1 MDNNLYKIKQL
12 HDMIT
17 ANNIEIERMKNE
29 QDTKKI
35 EYGKLCEEFEDNF
48 ENYSEIEKMQYSLD
62 NPNRFISR
70 KFIRNNCR
78 IHLRKKIHDDHVTI
92 KIDPALLATE
102 YDIIKCYDSFNYI
115 INYYG
120 YSSCAVIVLGS
131 YNSVTVTWRENITK
145 LMFKPE
151 SHIPTISGSMLD
163 ILYYIKNNI
172 GVPF

>member
-70 KFIRNNCR
+70 KFI
-78 IHLRKKIHDDHVTI
+78 
-92 KIDPALLATE
+92 
-102 YDIIKCYDSFNYI
+102 Y
-115 INYYG
+115 
-120 YSSCAVIVLGS
+120 
-131 YNSVTVTWRENITK
+131 W
-145 LMFKPE
+145 
-151 SHIPTISGSMLD
+151 
-163 ILYYIKNNI
+163 
-172 GVPF
+172 